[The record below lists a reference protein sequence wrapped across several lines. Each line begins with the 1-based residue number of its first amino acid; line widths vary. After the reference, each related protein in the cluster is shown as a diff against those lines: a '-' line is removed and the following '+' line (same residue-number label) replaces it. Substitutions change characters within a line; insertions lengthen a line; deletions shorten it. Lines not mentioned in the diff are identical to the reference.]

1 MTWIS
6 ARGAGSVPTEAAR
19 RSDRLKFAEV
29 QLADRSQCLRG
40 RAVLKAVRQAFEP
53 GRILNLRLHES
64 GDVVGPS
71 AGSAAMIGRPV
82 DADDRYSS
90 CPCRTVP
97 GLAFGVGHGCFT
109 DRFAGHGFH
118 SEALRHDMR
127 GQRRRF
133 NCGS

>member
-1 MTWIS
+1 MHRKDPRPQRSAPGVARSEGHGRSLCMTWIS

-97 GLAFGVGHGCFT
+97 GLAFGV
-109 DRFAGHGFH
+109 
-118 SEALRHDMR
+118 
-127 GQRRRF
+127 
-133 NCGS
+133 